1 MLTSTSCIHG
11 NTEQELDFNCA
22 YVAYTEKPLDSTL
35 DLKKLDLRIYAP
47 RPKTGAP
54 NNHWG
59 QAMPAPFRPDHYLAQ
74 TSKIKTKIWPKMA
87 EMA

>member
-1 MLTSTSCIHG
+1 ML
-11 NTEQELDFNCA
+11 L
-22 YVAYTEKPLDSTL
+22 
-35 DLKKLDLRIYAP
+35 

-54 NNHWG
+54 NDHWG

-74 TSKIKTKIWPKMA
+74 TSKIKTKIWPNMA